1 MLRKIFSLIEGA
13 SQGDDKNSPFCTFT
27 WLCCSVIPNNYAW
40 NQAITFLFGMQNVL
54 WRAFLENP
62 VKLWSLLVV
71 VSSQIL
77 TTKCC
82 KTPRVPTSLHW
93 EGIRW
98 QKMWVLVSILPLSAT
113 STLFFLRKWV
123 FSERKVNAYRG
134 FVSNSHQYWITAH
147 LECLIPMWFLTGP

>member
-1 MLRKIFSLIEGA
+1 MLRKIFSLIEGG
-13 SQGDDKNSPFCTFT
+13 SQVFAVLLSQTIMHGIRPLLSYLECKIFCEE
-27 WLCCSVIPNNYAW
+27 V
-40 NQAITFLFGMQNVL
+40 
-54 WRAFLENP
+54 LENP

-98 QKMWVLVSILPLSAT
+98 QKMWVVVSILPLSAT
-113 STLFFLRKWV
+113 STLFFLRKWL
-123 FSERKVNAYRG
+123 FSERKVNGCQG
-134 FVSNSHQYWITAH
+134 FVSNSYLYWVAAH